1 MDGALNELKFIVG
14 LFREG
19 PVLVLANKQDVS
31 GCLSLSQIRM
41 ILDLDNA
48 S

>member
-19 PVLVLANKQDVS
+19 PVLVLANKQDIS
-31 GCLSLSQIRM
+31 GCLLTVT
-41 ILDLDNA
+41 NKNEP
-48 S
+48 